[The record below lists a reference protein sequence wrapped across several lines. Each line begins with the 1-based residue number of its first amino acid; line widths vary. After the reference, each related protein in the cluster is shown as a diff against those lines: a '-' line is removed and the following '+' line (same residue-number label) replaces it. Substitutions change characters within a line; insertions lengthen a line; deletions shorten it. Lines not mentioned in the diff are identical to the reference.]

1 MFNRAITFQRREDV
15 VLGFVCV
22 LCAANWEKKKK
33 KSAKVQ
39 SSFSGTYARVFPF
52 HVGPRNSPTGG
63 HGHGKEFHRK
73 KENNE
78 LSHCNNGHLSQWPGF
93 L

>member
-33 KSAKVQ
+33 KNQPKYRVVSQ
-39 SSFSGTYARVFPF
+39 EHMPESFHFT
-52 HVGPRNSPTGG
+52 
-63 HGHGKEFHRK
+63 
-73 KENNE
+73 
-78 LSHCNNGHLSQWPGF
+78 
-93 L
+93 

>member
-1 MFNRAITFQRREDV
+1 MLNRAITFQRREDV

-33 KSAKVQ
+33 NQPKYRVVFQ
-39 SSFSGTYARVFPF
+39 EHARVFPF
-52 HVGPRNSPTGG
+52 HVGPRSSPTGG

-73 KENNE
+73 KENNK

>member
-1 MFNRAITFQRREDV
+1 MLNRAITFQRREDV
-15 VLGFVCV
+15 VLVFVCV
-22 LCAANWEKKKK
+22 FCAANWKKKK
-33 KSAKVQ
+33 KAEVQ

-52 HVGPRNSPTGG
+52 HTGPRNSPTGG
-63 HGHGKEFHRK
+63 HGEGKEFHRK
-73 KENNE
+73 KKIMKS

>member
-33 KSAKVQ
+33 NQPKYRVVSHEHMPE
-39 SSFSGTYARVFPF
+39 SFHFT
-52 HVGPRNSPTGG
+52 
-63 HGHGKEFHRK
+63 
-73 KENNE
+73 
-78 LSHCNNGHLSQWPGF
+78 
-93 L
+93 